1 MNKTEIVILS
11 LLIASASM
19 NLIFVVKIFVLDVNN
34 RSFKK
39 VFDKLFVEIDKLQKL
54 LSSSTSNLDALLK
67 ENKNLWNQV
76 ETLKKSKNKL
86 LTVNKGDKVIC
97 KQSLSRK
104 ANNHTFEVLFEC
116 NVLESTEKK
125 LKLSAFDFK
134 SDDDWANKEKK
145 SVISYLQD
153 KWVERSE
160 CDIVMDQQHLRDS
173 KLNDLLN
180 GLEDIN

>member
-1 MNKTEIVILS
+1 MNKTEIILLS
-11 LLIASASM
+11 LLIASAFM
-19 NLIFVVKIFVLDVNN
+19 NLIFMIHN
-34 RSFKK
+34 RRFKK
-39 VFDKLFVEIDKLQKL
+39 IFDKLFVEIDKLQKL

-76 ETLKKSKNKL
+76 ETLKKSKTTL

-104 ANNHTFEVLFEC
+104 KNNHSFEVLFEC

-125 LKLSAFDFK
+125 LKLSSFDFK
-134 SDDDWANKEKK
+134 SDDDWANKEKP
-145 SVISYLQD
+145 SVIAYFQD
-153 KWVERSE
+153 KWVDRSE
-160 CDIVMDQQHLRDS
+160 CDIIMDQQHLRDT

-180 GLEDIN
+180 GLEDSN

>member
-1 MNKTEIVILS
+1 MNKTEIILLS
-11 LLIASASM
+11 LLIASAFM
-19 NLIFVVKIFVLDVNN
+19 NLIFMIHN
-34 RSFKK
+34 RRFKK
-39 VFDKLFVEIDKLQKL
+39 IFDKLFVEIDKLQKL
-54 LSSSTSNLDALLK
+54 LSSSTSNLDTLLK

-76 ETLKKSKNKL
+76 ETLKKSKTTL

-104 ANNHTFEVLFEC
+104 KDNHSFEVLFEC
-116 NVLESTEKK
+116 NVIESTEKK

-134 SDDDWANKEKK
+134 SDDGWANKEKQ
-145 SVISYLQD
+145 SVISYFQD

-160 CDIVMDQQHLRDS
+160 CDIIMDQQHLRDS

-180 GLEDIN
+180 GLEDSN